1 VAIFVKG
8 GQEGATKCPT
18 FLSCKTLAATAP
30 KIFTLKTKDRISM
43 FYTDI
48 KNWKGLFY
56 GVAYG
61 LFARAIF
68 SMEDFT
74 EDKPFFPT
82 FGLMTI
88 SFMFIVPFVIGL
100 ITSYHNDKITSSR
113 KIVIITMPIF
123 SVIGLVAVSLLFG
136 QEGII
141 CALMALPVFLF
152 MSLLGGLIGT
162 RVFKRNKTDKLYVS
176 LFVFLPFLIA
186 PIENQLGLTDKIFT
200 EHTSI
205 EINST
210 DKIVWSNIT
219 RVKPISEREN
229 NNSLFQFMGFPR
241 PIKAELDTIAIGGIR
256 KAIFARGLFFTE
268 TVTQMNPNKIL
279 AFNIVADPKSIPPK
293 ALDEHVLVGGK
304 YFDVLEGKYEIE
316 KISEDKLTL
325 HLTSQFRLSTRF
337 NFYSGLWSKLI
348 MRDIQKNILEII
360 RQRSEQQNSS
370 SS

>member
-1 VAIFVKG
+1 MSK
-8 GQEGATKCPT
+8 
-18 FLSCKTLAATAP
+18 
-30 KIFTLKTKDRISM
+30 
-43 FYTDI
+43 FYKDI

-61 LFARAIF
+61 LVSRAIF
-68 SMEDFT
+68 ALEEYPRDN
-74 EDKPFFPT
+74 PFFPT
-82 FGLMTI
+82 LGLMTI
-88 SFMFIVPFVIGL
+88 SFMFLVPFVIGL
-100 ITSYHNDKITSSR
+100 ITAYHHDRITSSR
-113 KIVIITMPIF
+113 KIAMITMPIF
-123 SVIGLVAVSLLFG
+123 SILGLVVISVFFG

-152 MSLLGGLIGT
+152 MALLGGLIGT
-162 RVFKRNKTDKLYVS
+162 RVFKRNRTDKVYVS

-200 EHTSI
+200 EHTTI

-210 DKIVWSNIT
+210 DIIVWENIT
-219 RVKPISEREN
+219 RVKPISETEN

-241 PIKAELDTIAIGGIR
+241 PLEAELDTVAIGGIR
-256 KAIFARGLFFTE
+256 KAIFDRGLFFTE
-268 TVTQMNPNKIL
+268 TVTQMQPNKIL

-293 ALDEHVLVGGK
+293 ALDEHVMVGGK

-316 KISEDKLTL
+316 KINETKIKL

-360 RQRSEQQNSS
+360 KQRSEQRKSS